1 MEFMVQLGTPQI
13 TFGLDWIEWL
23 ILIDIVLILIGL
35 YLLNNTLKHRKELHD
50 RNKEDASLEKKD
62 ERTDQQPE

>member
-1 MEFMVQLGTPQI
+1 MIHLGTPQI

-35 YLLNNTLKHRKELHD
+35 YLLNNTLKYRKELHD
-50 RNKEDASLEKKD
+50 RNKEDASLEKTD
-62 ERTDQQPE
+62 NRTDQHPEL